1 LPKLVLGKCAA
12 IGKILAVD
20 YLWKGWDCDEDGS
33 KSQTMMMITWLLLL
47 VMIMMLLLMKMV
59 TKLLKRVQ

>member
-33 KSQTMMMITWLLLL
+33 KSQTMTMTMITWLLLL
-47 VMIMMLLLMKMV
+47 MMIMMLQLMETV
-59 TKLLKRVQ
+59 TKLL